1 MRFCRKG
8 VCTAFARNI
17 IFVNNQISLR
27 LKNLTWLLLALCFLA
42 APAAAQPTGDTMA
55 VRADSALT
63 EIQQLLQQS
72 ELQRIRDSVKAA
84 VLNEELSK
92 MVNPKRSEYQ
102 ALALEL
108 ADIRRQDSL
117 RLVKQQ
123 QAVEALRQKTRGIP
137 VLLFNDT
144 LFMVYTA
151 LGPFSPV
158 QRVRNT
164 EEKVQALYESAF
176 FNRDSLRIEA
186 QQEFLNIKYGTE
198 IITSISN
205 TDALWEHTSR
215 DSLAAQYKDRIGKAV
230 YDYRESYSLRNTLI
244 RIGYV
249 AIVIVV
255 VWLLIFL
262 LNRLFLR
269 LLRLIGRKKE
279 ALKGIKVKN
288 YQLFSP
294 DYVWNMI
301 RHALLLLRLV
311 CIVLVLYFAATVAF
325 SIFPFT
331 RSWTGTLMGWIW
343 APVRRIGLALFH
355 YLPNLITIIV
365 IVLVARFIA
374 RLFRFFSLEI
384 ERGILHIKGFH
395 KDWAKPTYNIVRFFV
410 YAFAF
415 VVIFPYLPGSD
426 SIAFKGVSVFL
437 GILFS
442 IGSSSAI
449 ANTVAGF
456 VITYMRPF
464 KLGDWIRVNDI
475 TGYVVEKTALIT
487 RIRTLHNEDIT
498 IPNSSILANHTINYS
513 SASKDPGLLI
523 HTTIS
528 IGYDTPWPEVHR
540 LLIEAARTT
549 KGIDSGK
556 EPFVLQT
563 SLDDFYISYEINAY
577 THLPEQMFF
586 IQSDLMSRIQDVFHD
601 AGVQIMSPQQ
611 INIQE
616 HNKSGQA

>member
-1 MRFCRKG
+1 M
-8 VCTAFARNI
+8 
-17 IFVNNQISLR
+17 
-27 LKNLTWLLLALCFLA
+27 KNLTWLLLALCFLA